1 MAGMQRQSAEATRGI
16 GEPHE
21 RGVEGAGK
29 PDERREA
36 WLMSWTDELPLELWI
51 EPGSDPITGWLSQPG
66 RGRQRFGG
74 WVELTAA
81 IESAR
86 RELAGA
92 SRGGVDQG

>member
-1 MAGMQRQSAEATRGI
+1 MAGMQRQSAGATRRI

-21 RGVEGAGK
+21 WGVERMGESH
-29 PDERREA
+29 ERREA

-66 RGRQRFGG
+66 RGRQRLGG

-92 SRGGVDQG
+92 GRGGADQG